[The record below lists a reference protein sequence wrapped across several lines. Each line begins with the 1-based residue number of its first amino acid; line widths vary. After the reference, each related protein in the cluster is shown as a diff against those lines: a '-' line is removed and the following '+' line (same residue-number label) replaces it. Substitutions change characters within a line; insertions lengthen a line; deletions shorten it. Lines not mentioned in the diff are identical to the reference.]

1 MALAEARAGRSPVL
15 VEARVAGQRPL
26 APNRRGVNNVFMT
39 QAPASHATSRRFEP
53 PNAIQFSVFLDN
65 RVGQL
70 HELLEVF
77 DGIDVRVVGMS
88 VIDAQ
93 DHGVVRIVT
102 TDHHQARRTLDH
114 HGAAFSVADILVV
127 QIDSLRNLS
136 SLCQV
141 LIAAEININYAYPL
155 FVRPNRKPVVVL
167 HTDALSLSS
176 QVLER
181 NGFGLLNEEDLNET
195 PPEDDANPAG

>member
-1 MALAEARAGRSPVL
+1 
-15 VEARVAGQRPL
+15 
-26 APNRRGVNNVFMT
+26 MT
-39 QAPASHATSRRFEP
+39 QAPTSSSTSRRFEP

-70 HELLEVF
+70 QELLEVF

-93 DHGVVRIVT
+93 DHAVVRIVT
-102 TDHHQARRTLDH
+102 TDHHQARRSLDQ
-114 HGAAFSVADILVV
+114 HGAAFSVADILAV
-127 QIDSLRNLS
+127 QLDSLRNLT
-136 SLCQV
+136 SLCQA
-141 LIAAEININYAYPL
+141 LLTAEINITYAYPL
-155 FVRPNRKPVVVL
+155 FVRPNRKPVVVI
-167 HTDALSLSS
+167 HADDLSLAR

-195 PPEDDANPAG
+195 PPGDDANPAG